1 MAYVA
6 PSTPDGSRPVAA
18 VTGASSGI
26 GASAARMLA
35 AAGFD
40 VVVGARRFDRIA
52 ALAAEIGGRAIA
64 LDVTKRESVEA
75 FAGQLPGLNV
85 LVNNAGGA
93 LGLEP
98 LAEAVDDHW
107 RAMWESNVF
116 GLMMMTRA
124 CLPAL
129 ERSGMGHIIN
139 VGSIA
144 AQESYPGGSGYTSA
158 KHGVTAITETLR
170 LELLGKPIR
179 VTQVDPG
186 MVETEFSI
194 VRFAGDRERA
204 KKVYAGLTPLTPD
217 DVGDIITWVATRPPN
232 VNIDHVRVTPIA
244 QANTTVAHR
253 VTP

>member
-1 MAYVA
+1 
-6 PSTPDGSRPVAA
+6 
-18 VTGASSGI
+18 
-26 GASAARMLA
+26 
-35 AAGFD
+35 
-40 VVVGARRFDRIA
+40 
-52 ALAAEIGGRAIA
+52 
-64 LDVTKRESVEA
+64 
-75 FAGQLPGLNV
+75 
-85 LVNNAGGA
+85 
-93 LGLEP
+93 
-98 LAEAVDDHW
+98 
-107 RAMWESNVF
+107 
-116 GLMMMTRA
+116 
-124 CLPAL
+124 
-129 ERSGMGHIIN
+129 MGHIIN

-179 VTQVDPG
+179 VTQIDPG